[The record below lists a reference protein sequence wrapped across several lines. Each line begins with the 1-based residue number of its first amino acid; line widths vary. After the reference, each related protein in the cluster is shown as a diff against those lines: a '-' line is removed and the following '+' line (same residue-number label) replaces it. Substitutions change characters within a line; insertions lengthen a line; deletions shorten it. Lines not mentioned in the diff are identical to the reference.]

1 MYIHCLN
8 ANMLSF
14 NKFLCACKSK
24 GLADL
29 WDRLKAMEPF
39 VYIYIYI
46 YAYMQVYERK
56 LPQVLSLVRLLPLR
70 CLTPLTS
77 RIYILRWEMDSML
90 HVLAWSC

>member
-14 NKFLCACKSK
+14 NKFLGACKSK

-39 VYIYIYI
+39 VSIYIYI
-46 YAYMQVYERK
+46 YTYICIYA
-56 LPQVLSLVRLLPLR
+56 SL
-70 CLTPLTS
+70 
-77 RIYILRWEMDSML
+77 
-90 HVLAWSC
+90 